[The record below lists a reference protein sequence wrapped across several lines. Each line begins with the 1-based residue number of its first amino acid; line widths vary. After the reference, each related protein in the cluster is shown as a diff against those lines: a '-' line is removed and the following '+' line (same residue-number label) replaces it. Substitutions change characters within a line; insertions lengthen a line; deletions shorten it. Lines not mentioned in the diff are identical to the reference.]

1 MARNE
6 IIGWEEMAGVPDVSG
21 DEIVG
26 DDLDAILGAHRRQRY
41 APTAQR
47 GHRPSPPQQ
56 RALPPAKYAVA
67 EDTPGEMRELPV
79 GFDSVT
85 AVVKSTSTKLTQR
98 PQVLFRP
105 ERLSVDD
112 TISPF
117 FTIDDLKVG
126 NKSQL
131 VSSGSL
137 PASTF
142 SSKAFGMRLKM
153 DTCDPAID
161 LVLSITNID
170 AAADHRFLATILG
183 PALSK

>member
-1 MARNE
+1 
-6 IIGWEEMAGVPDVSG
+6 
-21 DEIVG
+21 
-26 DDLDAILGAHRRQRY
+26 LAI
-41 APTAQR
+41 
-47 GHRPSPPQQ
+47 
-56 RALPPAKYAVA
+56 
-67 EDTPGEMRELPV
+67 

-85 AVVKSTSTKLTQR
+85 AVVKSTSARLTQR

-112 TISPF
+112 TLSAF
-117 FTIDDLKVG
+117 FTIDDIKVG

-153 DTCDPAID
+153 DTADPAID
-161 LVLSITNID
+161 LVLAVTNID
-170 AAADHRFLATILG
+170 AALDHRFLASVIG

>member
-1 MARNE
+1 MASRE
-6 IIGWEEMAGVPDVSG
+6 ILGWEDVGYNPDVSG
-21 DEIVG
+21 DEIIG
-26 DDLDAILGAHRRQRY
+26 DDLDAILGAGRRRQ
-41 APTAQR
+41 QR
-47 GHRPSPPQQ
+47 RPAPQQ
-56 RALPPAKYAVA
+56 PRNSPQRQRPHSPYGVDEK
-67 EDTPGEMRELPV
+67 TMGEMRELPI

-105 ERLSVDD
+105 ERLSIDD
-112 TISPF
+112 TLSAF
-117 FTIDDLKVG
+117 FTVDDLKVG

-153 DTCDPAID
+153 DTADPAID
-161 LVLSITNID
+161 VVLSITNID
-170 AAADHRFLATILG
+170 AAADHRFLAALIG